1 MKELILTRNH
11 DPRLGKIKSS
21 FLNDS
26 LSARTSPH
34 TSHTGGPLCRHCG
47 IKLIHLKH
55 TDSFCCLINE
65 RCVGNAVNFYTH
77 LTSASAPQPLP
88 RYGPRSLRQNITSLT
103 FSSRHAETFRAAA
116 AARLTKTDSSVAFGG
131 GGLMCGSGDVVAT
144 WTS

>member
-1 MKELILTRNH
+1 MKELLTRNH
-11 DPRLGKIKSS
+11 LGKIKSS

-55 TDSFCCLINE
+55 TDSFCCLISE
-65 RCVGNAVNFYTH
+65 HCVGNAVNFYTH
-77 LTSASAPQPLP
+77 MTSASAPRPLH

-116 AARLTKTDSSVAFGG
+116 VARLTKTDSSVAFGG